1 MTRKDGLHRP
11 GGELSQD
18 ALPVHHVGAV
28 VGRGVKLDEEEVV
41 DEEDPLLAEVG
52 DRVVRRMGPS
62 HEDQLDRVTP
72 ELERD
77 PVVEGQDG

>member
-1 MTRKDGLHRP
+1 M
-11 GGELSQD
+11 
-18 ALPVHHVGAV
+18 
-28 VGRGVKLDEEEVV
+28 KLDEEEVV